1 MRDIY
6 ESAGE
11 IIWQNNGQ
19 EWSGF
24 LFNSRRSRISN
35 TKCPRVCV
43 YVCFFLSSLLLFCGL
58 LSAINFMMMM
68 MTMMMIMINFYVE
81 RSPDLL
87 AGREWN
93 ILSQEPNPSRLF
105 EPRSLAVQALG
116 FGPLGLTS
124 SMTTQCCRRIGAY
137 AG

>member
-24 LFNSRRSRISN
+24 LFNSRRSQISN

-68 MTMMMIMINFYVE
+68 MTMMMIMINFYVQ

-93 ILSQEPNPSRLF
+93 ILSPRTQPISALRASLFFSSGLRLR
-105 EPRSLAVQALG
+105 P
-116 FGPLGLTS
+116 FGPHQFHDHTML
-124 SMTTQCCRRIGAY
+124 
-137 AG
+137 

>member
-43 YVCFFLSSLLLFCGL
+43 CVFFSFFFIIVLWTFVCNKLHDDDDDDDDD
-58 LSAINFMMMM
+58 
-68 MTMMMIMINFYVE
+68 Y
-81 RSPDLL
+81 D
-87 AGREWN
+87 
-93 ILSQEPNPSRLF
+93 
-105 EPRSLAVQALG
+105 
-116 FGPLGLTS
+116 
-124 SMTTQCCRRIGAY
+124 
-137 AG
+137 